1 MKILAVIAGLA
12 LALPALADD
21 AVLVAAPAAI
31 APAEVVAAAQLDPVL
46 DVATVEQAA
55 ATDTNALGLSSGVTT
70 GLIFFVV
77 AVTLFQI
84 GTDGDAGN

>member
-21 AVLVAAPAAI
+21 VVVPAEVI

-55 ATDTNALGLSSGVTT
+55 ASDTNVLGLSSGVTT

-77 AVTLFQI
+77 AVTLFQV
-84 GTDGDAGN
+84 GTDGNAGN